1 MPNLSELQIYD
12 RLCGRL
18 EELKA
23 GKSIETR
30 TLSKLLTD
38 QQSTALK
45 AAIADG
51 KATGQR
57 VRSVQISFFEEVVK
71 AMNADMGNIADRM
84 IADVTLDSAKV
95 YMDAYTQALKNRKN
109 PETEANAALTRRKF
123 KRNDGMNYSTA
134 LNARDIAVKEIEE
147 QIKKQIE
154 AQLTD
159 AEREELEWN
168 RQVLAEMK
176 NKKKK

>member
-1 MPNLSELQIYD
+1 MPKLSELQTYD

-38 QQSTALK
+38 QQSIALK
-45 AAIADG
+45 AAIANG
-51 KATGQR
+51 KATGQS
-57 VRSVQISFFEEVVK
+57 VHSVQIGFFEEVIK
-71 AMNADMGNIADRM
+71 AMNADMDNIADRM
-84 IADVTLDSAKV
+84 IANLELDSAKV
-95 YMDAYTQALKNRKN
+95 YMGAHIQAVKNKKN
-109 PETEANAALTRRKF
+109 PETEANAALTRRKL
-123 KRNDGMNYSTA
+123 RRIDGMDYSTA
-134 LNARDIAVKEIEE
+134 LNARDKTVGEIEE
-147 QIKKQIE
+147 QINSQLE

-168 RQVLAEMK
+168 RQVLAELA
-176 NKKKK
+176 NKKK